1 MWLPFSKRRRSQRT
15 QANHSQTN
23 RLTFRPRLEALE
35 DRTLLSP
42 ALLYS
47 YSTPSSQGWAVAVDS
62 SGDAYIAG
70 QGNMAGKLDP
80 IGTSFQSLNYLSG
93 GGGTGTAI
101 ALDSA
106 GNIYVTG
113 QPGPNFTTTPN
124 AFSTT
129 PSYQFMS
136 KLDPTGSNLLYS
148 TYIPGSQV
156 GPWSDRAEGIAVDGA
171 GNIYVTGAATS
182 GFITTPNAFQPA
194 YAGTSTDAYIAE
206 FNPALSGAA
215 SLVYASYL
223 GAGQGSGDGGTAVAI
238 DGSGNVYI
246 TGVTFSPAFPTTGGA
261 FQTVFGGGSD
271 SFVAKFNT
279 SLSGAASL
287 VYSTF
292 LGGTGNDGFCLA
304 YGHPFTG
311 TGSPYFPGPAIA
323 VDSSGE
329 AYVCGATA
337 SSNFP
342 TTPGAFQ
349 TTYYGGG
356 SSSGPFGSD
365 AYVTK
370 LNSSGSALVYSTLL
384 GGTGIDNAYSIALDP
399 YGNATVSGAT
409 ASTDF
414 PLKNP
419 IQSTFLGGQ
428 PSPYSSD
435 VFVTTLNASGS
446 ALLFSTYL
454 GGAGLNLGCG
464 VALDSAGSVYVTGFT
479 VSPATGFVY
488 KISAPVGPS
497 FTVSG
502 FPTTVTAGTSGTITV
517 TALNADGSVNTTYS
531 GTVHFTS
538 SDPQAVLP
546 PDATLTN
553 GTGTF
558 SVTLKTAGTQWITGS
573 DASNSSI
580 AGSETGITVT
590 PGAATHFLISG
601 PSTIAANTA
610 FSITVTAVD
619 AYGNVATGYRGTI
632 HFSGSVGGANLP
644 GNYTFQASD
653 KGVHTFTNLKLR
665 TKGLQTI
672 KIVDTLDN
680 TILGIFMINVT

>member
-1 MWLPFSKRRRSQRT
+1 VS
-15 QANHSQTN
+15 
-23 RLTFRPRLEALE
+23 E
-35 DRTLLSP
+35 
-42 ALLYS
+42 
-47 YSTPSSQGWAVAVDS
+47 
-62 SGDAYIAG
+62 
-70 QGNMAGKLDP
+70 
-80 IGTSFQSLNYLSG
+80 
-93 GGGTGTAI
+93 
-101 ALDSA
+101 
-106 GNIYVTG
+106 
-113 QPGPNFTTTPN
+113 
-124 AFSTT
+124 
-129 PSYQFMS
+129 
-136 KLDPTGSNLLYS
+136 LDPTGSNLLYS

-194 YAGTSTDAYIAE
+194 YEGTSADAYIAE
-206 FNPALSGAA
+206 FNPALSGSA
-215 SLVYASYL
+215 SLIYGSFL
-223 GAGQGSGDGGTAVAI
+223 GAGQGSGDGGTAVAV

-246 TGVTFSPAFPTTGGA
+246 TGVTFSSAFPTTAGA
-261 FQTVFGGGSD
+261 VQTVFGGASD

-279 SLSGAASL
+279 SSPSGAASL
-287 VYSTF
+287 IYSTF

-311 TGSPYFPGPAIA
+311 GGWPYFPGPAIA
-323 VDSSGE
+323 VDSSGA
-329 AYVCGATA
+329 AYVCGAT
-337 SSNFP
+337 SSANFP
-342 TTPGAFQ
+342 TTSGAFQ
-349 TTYYGGG
+349 TTYYGSLINGG
-356 SSSGPFGSD
+356 NNPFGSD

-370 LNSSGSALVYSTLL
+370 LNASGSALVYSTFL
-384 GGTGIDNAYSIALDP
+384 GGRTGIDNAYDIALDP
-399 YGNATVSGAT
+399 YGNVTVSGAT

-419 IQSTFLGGQ
+419 IQSTFQGGQ
-428 PSPYSSD
+428 PNPYSSD

-479 VSPATGFVY
+479 VSPASGFVD

-502 FPTTVTAGTSGTITV
+502 FPSTITAGTGANITV
-517 TALNADGSVNTTYS
+517 TALNADGSVNTGYS
-531 GTVHFTS
+531 GTVHFSS
-538 SDPQAVLP
+538 SDRQAVLP
-546 PDATLTN
+546 PDVTLTN

-558 SVTLKTAGTQWITGS
+558 SVTLKTAGTQWITAS
-573 DASNSSI
+573 DTSNSNI
-580 AGSETGITVT
+580 AGSESGITVT

-601 PSTIAANTA
+601 PASIAANTA

-619 AYGNVATGYRGTI
+619 AYGNIATGYRGTV
-632 HFSGSVGGANLP
+632 HFSDSVGGANLP

-665 TKGLQTI
+665 TKGMQTI
-672 KIVDTLDN
+672 TIVDVLN
-680 TILGIFMINVT
+680 NMILGTLFINVT

>member
-1 MWLPFSKRRRSQRT
+1 MWLPFSKRRRSHRT
-15 QANHSQTN
+15 QANHSKTS
-23 RLTFRPRLEALE
+23 RPTYRPRLEALE
-35 DRTLLSP
+35 DRQLLSP
-42 ALLYS
+42 APLYS
-47 YSTPSSQGWAVAVDS
+47 YSMPSSQGWAVAVDN

-70 QGNMAGKLDP
+70 QGNMVGKLDP
-80 IGTSFQSLNYLSG
+80 TGTSFQSLNYLSG

-113 QPGPNFTTTPN
+113 QPGPNFALTSN
-124 AFSTT
+124 AFSNT
-129 PSYQFMS
+129 PSYQFVS
-136 KLDPTGSNLLYS
+136 ELDPTGSNLLYS
-148 TYIPGSQV
+148 TYIPGSQL

-194 YAGTSTDAYIAE
+194 GTGTNAYIAE
-206 FNPALSGAA
+206 FNPALSGSA
-215 SLVYASYL
+215 SLIYGSFL
-223 GAGQGSGDGGTAVAI
+223 GAGQSSGDGGTAVAV

-246 TGVTFSPAFPTTGGA
+246 TGVTFSSAFPTTAGA
-261 FQTVFGGGSD
+261 FQTVFGGASD

-311 TGSPYFPGPAIA
+311 GGWPYFPGPAIA
-323 VDSSGE
+323 VDSSGA
-329 AYVCGATA
+329 AYVSGAT
-337 SSNFP
+337 SSANFP

-349 TTYYGGG
+349 TAYYGGG
-356 SSSGPFGSD
+356 SNSGPFGSD

-370 LNSSGSALVYSTLL
+370 LNASGSALVYSSLL

-419 IQSTFLGGQ
+419 IQSTFQGGQ

-435 VFVTTLNASGS
+435 VFVTTFNASGS

-479 VSPATGFVY
+479 VSPASGFVY

-502 FPTTVTAGTSGTITV
+502 FPTTITAGTSGTITV
-517 TALNADGSVNTTYS
+517 TALNADGSVNTGYS
-531 GTVHFTS
+531 GAVHFSS
-538 SDPQAVLP
+538 SDRQAVLP

-558 SVTLKTAGTQWITGS
+558 SVTLKTAGTQWITAS
-573 DASNSSI
+573 DTGNSNI
-580 AGSETGITVT
+580 AGSESGITVT

-601 PSTIAANTA
+601 PTSIAANTF
-610 FSITVTAVD
+610 FSITLTAVD
-619 AYGNVATGYRGTI
+619 AYGNIATGYRGTV
-632 HFSGSVGGANLP
+632 HFSDSVGGANLP

-653 KGVHTFTNLKLR
+653 KGVHTFTNLKLK
-665 TKGLQTI
+665 TKGMQTI
-672 KIVDTLDN
+672 TIWDTLNN
-680 TILGIFMINVT
+680 TILGAFLINVT